1 MAQQKLQETK
11 ETIRKRVLSLLRNQK
26 EEDRIAKSSRIGD
39 KLFNLRNFKHATT
52 ILFYMSFDGEVDTFE
67 MIRQAKE
74 MGKIIGLPRINK
86 KEKEI
91 IPAVIERI
99 DNTCLEM
106 GSYGIL
112 QPRGQTDNLLDIDK
126 LDMVIVPGIAF
137 DRQNNR
143 LGRGKGYYDRF
154 LKKISSHTITVGL
167 AFDFQ
172 IVEHLPQLEHHDV
185 PVSCVLVN

>member
-1 MAQQKLQETK
+1 MPQQDYETK
-11 ETIRKRVLSLLRNQK
+11 DMIRKRVLSLLRNQK
-26 EEDRIAKSSRIGD
+26 EEHRISKSKRIGD
-39 KLFNLRNFKHATT
+39 KLFSLCAFKEATT
-52 ILFYMSFDGEVDTFE
+52 ILFYMAFDGEVDTFE
-67 MIRQAKE
+67 MIRQAQK
-74 MGKIIGLPRINK
+74 MGKIIGLPGINK
-86 KEKEI
+86 EKREI

-99 DNTCLEM
+99 DTACLEI

-112 QPRGQTDNLLDIDK
+112 QPKIGQGNLLNIDK
-126 LDMVIVPGIAF
+126 IDMVIVPGIAF

-154 LKKISSHTITVGL
+154 LKKISSHTTTVGL

-172 IVEHLPQLEHHDV
+172 IVDHLPDIAHYDV